1 MKETII
7 FTGHINLGEKITPE
21 IVNIVNKAK
30 NENNKLL
37 IFIGDID
44 FESKVINY
52 IKKGKEGIIQNYL
65 KRLECNDT
73 GCVLSQ
79 LPKNEKEIDKN
90 IDFNCYQEI
99 EKYIF
104 NKHNTLLNEMKNTD
118 FKIDKNKKVY
128 SIFKKIIDTEIKPM
142 LIKKIIDNYNVN
154 NLIIITEKKIR
165 NKVRHKLSLSR
176 NKNWGQ
182 IIYKKNNEI
191 FIDDNKIMNTKGNV
205 LCRGIIFGLYE
216 YIAENQYKEV
226 KHFIEEKHFLS
237 IYKGW
242 ELYVKFQSKIKH
254 LNNNIEKVEFII
266 D

>member
-7 FTGHINLGEKITPE
+7 FTGHINLGEKITPK
-21 IVNIVNKAK
+21 IINIVNKAK

-37 IFIGDID
+37 ILIGDID
-44 FESKVINY
+44 FENKLIDY
-52 IKKGKEGIIQNYL
+52 IQNGKEGTIQNYL
-65 KRLECNDT
+65 KRLECNET

-79 LPKNEKEIDKN
+79 LPKNKKDINAN
-90 IDFNCYQEI
+90 IDFNCYEEI
-99 EKYIF
+99 ERYIF
-104 NKHNTLLNEMKNTD
+104 NKYNTLLNEIKNVD
-118 FKIDKNKKVY
+118 FRIDKNKKVY
-128 SIFKKIIDTEIKPM
+128 SMFKKIIDLEIKPI
-142 LIKKIIDNYNVN
+142 LIRKITDNYNVN
-154 NLIIITEKKIR
+154 NPIIIFEKKIR

-182 IIYKKNNEI
+182 IIFKKNKEI
-191 FIDDNKIMNTKGNV
+191 FIDNNKIMNDKGNI

-216 YIAENQYKEV
+216 YIAENQYTEV
-226 KHFIEEKHFLS
+226 KHFIEEKHFIS

-242 ELYVKFQSKIKH
+242 ELYAKFQSKIKH